1 MYSIKQSLITH
12 LIINKLINYIK
23 KNSYN
28 ATNIGME
35 ISLYN
40 FHKYNN
46 NRNSIENSPPITD
59 NSFYY
64 LINQINTNYNLNIS
78 LTKISIINEKNFFT
92 KFNNKIYKLSKQ
104 LLYSFFRGYYFN
116 NLYLYSTNINLSNI
130 NSINESLY
138 FVLYDFNSEYLKFIY
153 HFIINLIPFN
163 PKIKFLLNTNVDKYS
178 INELT
183 DNIPY
188 KLVFLHKTKYY
199 NNIIYTLLFHFFNN
213 IYSYESLND
222 EELFIYNIYKNFNIY

>member
-23 KNSYN
+23 KDRCN

-46 NRNSIENSPPITD
+46 NCNKIGISILTD

-78 LTKISIINEKNFFT
+78 LTNISIINKKKFFT
-92 KFNNKIYKLSKQ
+92 KFNKKIYRLNKY

-116 NLYLYSTNINLSNI
+116 NLYLYSTNINLN
-130 NSINESLY
+130 NTTNTNKSLY

-153 HFIINLIPFN
+153 FYIINLIPFN
-163 PKIKFLLNTNVDKYS
+163 PKIKFLLNTNIDKYS

-199 NNIIYTLLFHFFNN
+199 NNIIYTLLSNFFYN
-213 IYSYESLND
+213 IYSSENLND
-222 EELFIYNIYKNFNIY
+222 EELLIYTFYKNFNIY